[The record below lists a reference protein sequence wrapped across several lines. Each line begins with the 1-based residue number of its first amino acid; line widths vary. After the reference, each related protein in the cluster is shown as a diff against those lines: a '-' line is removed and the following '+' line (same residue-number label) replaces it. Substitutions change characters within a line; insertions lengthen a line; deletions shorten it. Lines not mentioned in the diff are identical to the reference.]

1 MPNPYPRELRVR
13 AVRAYESRT
22 EPYPV
27 IAARF
32 EIGPAT
38 LMRWVQRQR
47 ETGTVD
53 PLAKGGGWVSPVVW
67 AVLKPLIG
75 AKPDQTCEEFTRAYN
90 RVAIPRIRRSTVLRT
105 GPCCR
110 VRDGGP
116 RRAGPGQRVGDGGE
130 IGRIRPTNV
139 FERAG
144 ESRMT
149 PPGLVN
155 FVPGEAED
163 LILALAGV
171 VGEIEDVLRAVDV
184 MGHPPL
190 ARGPR
195 NPEDGEHEVLA
206 PDARTGASQQPRRRD
221 SLIARARH
229 PRHRPDVDR
238 LRSPRRSRHDGRDDR
253 RA

>member
-1 MPNPYPRELRVR
+1 MPNPYPRELWVR

-90 RVAIPRIRRSTVLRT
+90 RVAIPRIRRSTALRT

-110 VRDGGP
+110 ARDGGP
-116 RRAGPGQRVGDGGE
+116 RRAGPVADGVAEADCAGRASYSRGRRGRGASSRTVRAGTLRPGAAGDG
-130 IGRIRPTNV
+130 R
-139 FERAG
+139 
-144 ESRMT
+144 
-149 PPGLVN
+149 
-155 FVPGEAED
+155 
-163 LILALAGV
+163 
-171 VGEIEDVLRAVDV
+171 
-184 MGHPPL
+184 
-190 ARGPR
+190 
-195 NPEDGEHEVLA
+195 
-206 PDARTGASQQPRRRD
+206 
-221 SLIARARH
+221 
-229 PRHRPDVDR
+229 
-238 LRSPRRSRHDGRDDR
+238 
-253 RA
+253 